1 MATTKNCPKCEK
13 KDALRFWIRS
23 GYDIDFDLQK
33 ANQTIICPNCK
44 RKISYSVQPVSDS
57 KTV

>member
-33 ANQTIICPNCK
+33 ANQTIIWVFF
-44 RKISYSVQPVSDS
+44 S
-57 KTV
+57 T